1 MTKHLSYRARD
12 QPESGSAS
20 QFRKEKS
27 YQGDAHDEHHHKA
40 EGTHLVESLRTEQC
54 QEQIEKRKETGEYD
68 DLSQYG
74 VTTVVIA
81 DAFFQGDG
89 FERFENAI
97 GLRRDDF
104 APVNNTFSGLNNT
117 VGESDSL

>member
-1 MTKHLSYRARD
+1 MPTMSIIIKPRVRISLKVCGRN
-12 QPESGSAS
+12 SA
-20 QFRKEKS
+20 
-27 YQGDAHDEHHHKA
+27 
-40 EGTHLVESLRTEQC
+40 

-104 APVNNTFSGLNNT
+104 TPVDNAFSGLNNT